1 MTLHVGPD
9 DDFQTCFNNEKM
21 RFKMI
26 GELTSVT
33 KSLHGTSGIQIRF
46 LTHFWKQVSKNITNR
61 VGKRFLQASVSS
73 YRSEQTGWLG

>member
-1 MTLHVGPD
+1 MIFRPALTMK
-9 DDFQTCFNNEKM
+9 KM

-33 KSLHGTSGIQIRF
+33 KSLHGRSGIQIRF